1 MGSNQFWPSSS
12 KVNDTMPRD
21 PEIFRKI
28 AEQLLKMTA
37 PQYRTASI
45 SEDTEVYSDLRIYG
59 DEIVSLV
66 WWLEKEFG
74 MRTNINPFKYA
85 PRELPFAFVL
95 RPIGKILRLEP
106 QYRSLKVRDILAAI
120 EAKRWP
126 DEFAN

>member
-1 MGSNQFWPSSS
+1 MA
-12 KVNDTMPRD
+12 MPRG
-21 PEIFRKI
+21 PEIFRKV

-45 SEDTEVYSDLRIYG
+45 SEDTEVYGDLRIYG

-66 WWLEKEFG
+66 WWLENEFG
-74 MRTNINPFKYA
+74 VKTNINPFKFA

-95 RPIGKILRLEP
+95 RPIGKILGLEP
-106 QYRSLKVRDILAAI
+106 QYRSLEVKDILAAI

-126 DEFAN
+126 DEFAG